1 MQGSSASLTG
11 VRREGPSAAKIRCVR
26 DGARAAR
33 RAGNRQGGRSAARR
47 GHHFTIDPVSDVA
60 LTGAS
65 AGFALLLSGIL
76 STGEIRP
83 AALTPGDERRLLPID
98 RLAVTQSI
106 DANADTYSNIGLF
119 TAGAFAVLDPFFSG
133 ARDGW
138 DAGLVDGV
146 LYAETVSLTEAL
158 TDMTKIAVRR
168 PRPLAYVQ
176 CEHAAPTSTTCGSTD
191 IELSFFSGHAA
202 TVASITATA
211 TYLAFQRSPN
221 TPRPWLTLALG
232 TALTGFVSYERVR
245 AGAHFPTDV
254 LAGAMAGAAVGVLV
268 PHLHRHK
275 QDAPKVWIGAAP
287 TAGSPGGILTA
298 QGLF

>member
-1 MQGSSASLTG
+1 VTG
-11 VRREGPSAAKIRCVR
+11 PALPKAAAGALALLLLVVPAAAKADDPPRP
-26 DGARAAR
+26 A
-33 RAGNRQGGRSAARR
+33 NQ
-47 GHHFTIDPVSDVA
+47 HFTIDPVSDIV

-83 AALTPGDERRLLPID
+83 STLSPGDERRLLSID

-106 DANADTYSNIGLF
+106 DPNADTYSNIGLY
-119 TAGAFAVLDPFFSG
+119 AGVAFAVLDPLLSG

-138 DAGLVDGV
+138 DAGVVDAV

-176 CEHAAPTSTTCGSTD
+176 CEHAAPTTTCASTD

-211 TYLAFQRSPN
+211 TYLAFQRSPH

-254 LAGAMAGAAVGVLV
+254 LAGSVAGAAVGVLV
-268 PHLHRHK
+268 PHLHRNK
-275 QDAPKVWIGAAP
+275 DDAPRVWIGAAP
-287 TAGSPGGILTA
+287 TEGGPGGILTA
-298 QGLF
+298 QGFF